1 MPKKNPKKEISIA
14 LKKEYY
20 DCIKKLEESFQ
31 EISKGLSLKEI
42 DTLYESNL
50 IENEKSEE
58 ALEDAIEA
66 WKFAKENMGK
76 IDVAYVL
83 EIHRLLMKRLRP
95 DIAGKFRTCDVWIG
109 GQCKWFVSVALLK
122 EQLTTLLEDMLAAT
136 DVAMNSKKKLTV
148 KEKEM
153 LAKVFH
159 IFYENLHPH
168 FDSNG
173 RCGRILYQVH
183 RLLLGLQIEVIESS
197 TKYEKYYPWFKTG
210 ETSG

>member
-1 MPKKNPKKEISIA
+1 MPKNKVA
-14 LKKEYY
+14 
-20 DCIKKLEESFQ
+20 IKTDLAEKDPFADLPMGEV
-31 EISKGLSLKEI
+31 

-66 WKFAKENMGK
+66 WTFAKENMNK
-76 IDVAYVL
+76 IDVAYAL

-122 EQLTTLLEDMLAAT
+122 EQLTQLLEDMLAAT

-148 KEKEM
+148 KEKET
-153 LAKVFH
+153 LAETFH
-159 IFYENLHPH
+159 VFYEGWHG
-168 FDSNG
+168 FEDGNG
-173 RCGRILYQVH
+173 RSGRILYQIH
-183 RLLLGLQIEVIESS
+183 RLLLGLPIKLIENK
-197 TKYEKYYPWFKTG
+197 TKFTNYYPLFKKTYV
-210 ETSG
+210 

>member
-1 MPKKNPKKEISIA
+1 MPKKNSKKEISAA

-20 DCIKKLEESFQ
+20 DCTKKLEESFQ
-31 EISKGLSLKEI
+31 EISKGLSLLEI
-42 DTLYESNL
+42 DCLFESNA

-66 WKFAKENMGK
+66 WKYAKENMGK

-95 DIAGKFRTCDVWIG
+95 DITGKFRTCDVWIG

-122 EQLTTLLEDMLAAT
+122 EQLEKWIKKSRMLIERSK
-136 DVAMNSKKKLTV
+136 DFSISKKENV
-148 KEKEM
+148 
-153 LAKVFH
+153 AKILH
-159 IFYENLHPH
+159 IELENLH
-168 FDSNG
+168 FAVDGNG

-183 RLLLGLQIEVIESS
+183 RLLLGLPIKAIEAS
-197 TKYEKYYPWFKTG
+197 TKYEKYYPWFRSMA
-210 ETSG
+210 ED